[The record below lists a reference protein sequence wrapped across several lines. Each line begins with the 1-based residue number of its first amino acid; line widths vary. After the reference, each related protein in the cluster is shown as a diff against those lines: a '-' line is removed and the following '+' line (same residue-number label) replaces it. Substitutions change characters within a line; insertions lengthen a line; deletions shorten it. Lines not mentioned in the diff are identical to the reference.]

1 MLPRAIRA
9 NTICRIFELA
19 LEFSEQNFPIPCSP
33 VAFDNSPGAN
43 IGVSFRAIIADP
55 DSHG

>member
-1 MLPRAIRA
+1 
-9 NTICRIFELA
+9 LA